1 MLVGFVGRVIQN
13 VCSKGRVSNLHLYW
27 KPGREVRCH
36 NELCQLRHVEAET
49 TCQNCELPS
58 RRLETLNPTL
68 SILAPRNLMC
78 PKVSEPDVLA
88 LQATSAAAFSH
99 GAEDHSD
106 DADGSACKSLLVRR
120 SFRDLMVG
128 TPSSFS
134 PSHPRCPDRHPCD
147 LVECG
152 MKDLLPL
159 LLSTGIG
166 AFLIGFLLGNLL
178 EGYRWANNAK
188 RIQRLEWRGRLFK
201 VSLEK

>member
-13 VCSKGRVSNLHLYW
+13 VCSKGKVSNLHLYC

-49 TCQNCELPS
+49 TCQNCELSS

-68 SILAPRNLMC
+68 SILASRNLMC
-78 PKVSEPDVLA
+78 PEVSEPDVLA
-88 LQATSAAAFSH
+88 LQATRAAAFSH

-106 DADGSACKSLLVRR
+106 DADGSVCKSLLVRR

-134 PSHPRCPDRHPCD
+134 SGSKDSVPRYFTIFHQPPSSSTAPLGPKLCSPREAGCH
-147 LVECG
+147 
-152 MKDLLPL
+152 
-159 LLSTGIG
+159 
-166 AFLIGFLLGNLL
+166 
-178 EGYRWANNAK
+178 W
-188 RIQRLEWRGRLFK
+188 
-201 VSLEK
+201 